1 MSMENTKMRT
11 QPVSKL
17 LWSLAIPAIC
27 AQLVT
32 LLYNL
37 VDRIFIGQM
46 EDGMLAMAAIGIC
59 TPVITIITAFTHLFG
74 RGGAPLA
81 AIQMGRNNTKKAED
95 YLGNSFAALILTSV
109 TTMVVVF
116 CFKKSILYWFGA
128 SDATLPFALDYLSIY
143 IFGTRFIQL
152 TVGMNDYIT
161 TQGFARTAMITTM
174 TGALCNVVLDPL
186 FIFVF
191 KMGVRGAALATVLA
205 QMISFLWVMRFLF
218 GRQTRLHLSF
228 RTIRFQP
235 GLLKEIVG
243 LGASPFF
250 MSLSEGVLVVCF
262 NTQALKLGGDVA
274 VSAIAILFSLFQ
286 FLLLPVEGVSQG
298 AQPILSY
305 NYGARQYDRVMETI
319 RLSLKTTLAFTML
332 ATCSIVLFPGFFIRL
347 FGSDPDLIRLGSP
360 MLQIYIGGCFVL
372 GANSTFQQT
381 YNALGEGKCS
391 FFFAFYRKAILL
403 IPLIYTLPA
412 MTGLGIFGLVL
423 AEPVSD
429 LLTTFTNALYF
440 RTFIHKKL
448 EEQNVSEFTSQKE
461 AKI

>member
-1 MSMENTKMRT
+1 
-11 QPVSKL
+11 
-17 LWSLAIPAIC
+17 
-27 AQLVT
+27 
-32 LLYNL
+32 
-37 VDRIFIGQM
+37 
-46 EDGMLAMAAIGIC
+46 
-59 TPVITIITAFTHLFG
+59 
-74 RGGAPLA
+74 
-81 AIQMGRNNTKKAED
+81 
-95 YLGNSFAALILTSV
+95 
-109 TTMVVVF
+109 
-116 CFKKSILYWFGA
+116 
-128 SDATLPFALDYLSIY
+128 
-143 IFGTRFIQL
+143 
-152 TVGMNDYIT
+152 
-161 TQGFARTAMITTM
+161 
-174 TGALCNVVLDPL
+174 
-186 FIFVF
+186 
-191 KMGVRGAALATVLA
+191 
-205 QMISFLWVMRFLF
+205 
-218 GRQTRLHLSF
+218 
-228 RTIRFQP
+228 
-235 GLLKEIVG
+235 
-243 LGASPFF
+243 

-274 VSAIAILFSLFQ
+274 VSAIAVLFSLFQ

-403 IPLIYTLPA
+403 IPLIYILPA